1 MVTPS
6 EGEAFRTRN
15 EVLLI
20 DASDDTTAVIGECDS
35 GVMVD
40 ILRFF
45 TLSTILFWLVKTRV
59 AFDLERKIKN
69 RTKK

>member
-35 GVMVD
+35 GV
-40 ILRFF
+40 IQHGGH
-45 TLSTILFWLVKTRV
+45 S
-59 AFDLERKIKN
+59 
-69 RTKK
+69 